1 MIDTLQTLKDNGCT
15 HSAIKAVLDN
25 LVNEDAFCDDDDRR
39 CCVALLH
46 YYDNEG
52 ECDPDECVPVNGNTI
67 KVAGMEFLVLTDD
80 EADEALDDYL
90 EQLLDEDGM
99 VSGADSPYFDR
110 DAWKRDAAMDGRG
123 HSLAGYDG
131 DEHECGDYLL
141 YRTN

>member
-1 MIDTLQTLKDNGCT
+1 MISALQTLKDNGCT
-15 HSAIKAVLDN
+15 HSAIKAVLDE
-25 LVNEDAFCDDDDRR
+25 LVSEDAFGDDDDRR
-39 CCVALLH
+39 CCVALSH

-52 ECDPDECVPVNGNTI
+52 ECDPDDCTSESGNSVS
-67 KVAGMEFLVLTDD
+67 VANMIFLVLTDD

-90 EQLLDEDGM
+90 ESLLDEPGM

>member
-1 MIDTLQTLKDNGCT
+1 LND
-15 HSAIKAVLDN
+15 
-25 LVNEDAFCDDDDRR
+25 LVNEDAFGDDDDRR

-52 ECDPDECVPVNGNTI
+52 ECDPNDCEVEYDKTI

-90 EQLLDEDGM
+90 EQLLDDEGC
-99 VSGADSPYFDR
+99 VPGGNGPYFNR
-110 DAWKRDAAMDGRG
+110 EAWKRDAAIDGRG
-123 HSLAGYDG
+123 HSLSGYDG
-131 DEHECGDYLL
+131 DEHECGNYFL